1 MFGFLG
7 VNGRQ
12 IYPFYS
18 FTPTIQ
24 TWPPRCS
31 RRLHSFRPARVK
43 TGKGKGNGDHHIH
56 IRSEIVAVPWQPQ
69 SWASE
74 TGRKGSGKAA
84 RISALPVTRLT
95 RALHTRCA
103 LKIQQKALLLLLEK
117 LEKCFAR
124 RWAKQ
129 QVSDF
134 QSINNFPRRPIKWTR
149 IKATTLVGH
158 ASDLAQ
164 PPQ

>member
-1 MFGFLG
+1 MGKGAHLPYMFGFLG

-84 RISALPVTRLT
+84 RIRALPVTRLT
-95 RALHTRCA
+95 RALHTLRSENPAKGTTPTARKVGEMFRPA
-103 LKIQQKALLLLLEK
+103 LGKTAGFRLSEHQ
-117 LEKCFAR
+117 
-124 RWAKQ
+124 
-129 QVSDF
+129 
-134 QSINNFPRRPIKWTR
+134 
-149 IKATTLVGH
+149 
-158 ASDLAQ
+158 
-164 PPQ
+164 